1 MERSAMKIPNGND
14 DHHNGYND
22 KIQFV
27 DTCVVGCCDFTLAAC
42 FVEWEGTSGGRGVS
56 KYDFIEP
63 ANAVN
68 DGNWKANVIINVRRL
83 I

>member
-1 MERSAMKIPNGND
+1 MISHWLHVLWRG
-14 DHHNGYND
+14 
-22 KIQFV
+22 
-27 DTCVVGCCDFTLAAC
+27 
-42 FVEWEGTSGGRGVS
+42 EGTSGGRGVS

>member
-1 MERSAMKIPNGND
+1 MLSILKQIKRFLKQRS
-14 DHHNGYND
+14 
-22 KIQFV
+22 
-27 DTCVVGCCDFTLAAC
+27 CDFTLAAC